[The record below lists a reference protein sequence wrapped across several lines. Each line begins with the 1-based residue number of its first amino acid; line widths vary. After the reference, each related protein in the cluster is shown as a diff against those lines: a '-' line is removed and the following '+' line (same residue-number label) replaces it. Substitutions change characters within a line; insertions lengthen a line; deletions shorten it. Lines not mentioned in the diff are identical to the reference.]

1 MSIFA
6 NPRGSPSGTDT
17 GRRGENAGLSIIAS
31 GTTIIG
37 DIETDGVVKIEGRV
51 QGTIRAGGQVLVAK
65 GGVIQG
71 DVFTREAVIGGE
83 IQGSVHAE
91 ERVEIQSG
99 AVVSGDILT
108 LRILIADGGRVNGVI
123 TMGDSNGAQSSDSS
137 GENAK
142 KDLHTRESVQ
152 QS

>member
-6 NPRGSPSGTDT
+6 NPRGSLSGTET
-17 GRRGENAGLSIIAS
+17 VRRGENAGLSIIAC

-83 IQGSVHAE
+83 IQV
-91 ERVEIQSG
+91 
-99 AVVSGDILT
+99 
-108 LRILIADGGRVNGVI
+108 
-123 TMGDSNGAQSSDSS
+123 
-137 GENAK
+137 
-142 KDLHTRESVQ
+142 
-152 QS
+152 